1 MQSAASAPVP
11 GALAIQLQP
20 QVSFRD
26 GAIEG
31 AEVLARWRMPDGRM
45 LTPDVFMRLLEV
57 DWTHPMFGRDLV
69 ALAIDAQVQLTQTDR
84 NTRLWINLVPSM
96 LESTDWLQTWFIDPC
111 IAAGVPVSSF
121 GFELT
126 ETALLKSFDDAR
138 DVLATLQS
146 MGSHV
151 ALDDFGTGFSSL
163 SHLRALP
170 ASVVKID
177 KSFVATVDQQL
188 NESAIIG
195 AVADLSHTL
204 GMQVLCE
211 GVETRWQAVAV
222 ANLGVDAAQGYLFGR
237 PVDVAEFAVRSW
249 GGIEPIETAGF
260 SMRRADM
267 LSRPGYVSPHHSS
280 HSANDAAV
288 DADAALR
295 SVDLATL
302 IDSTGDVVLMIDHH
316 SMVTWCSNS
325 ALQMFGRD
333 ANSLIGTAA
342 FDLIH
347 PDYAEAAADRFVRE
361 LTTPTPGYAPETYP
375 LPLLHV
381 DGSWVDVDVVG
392 RPVFDGANPI
402 GMVMC
407 VRHSNGFPVSHLTA
421 VTREAQFAALLAS
434 SLSTIAVV
442 ADDTTIVEVN
452 EQIHGLIGRHAVD
465 VVGRSFADF
474 IDPRDLELAGTLWI
488 NALGPGNDEAGRVR
502 LTHADGRAVWVEVMA
517 ERWTSGVHSGFVVSV
532 ADVTARMVAEL
543 TLERRAAID
552 AAAAAIASAA
562 LLEVGD
568 LFLQSLDDIVEPV
581 SALLGQS
588 VSIVFEPPSGDGVLL
603 GELRDGH
610 WYVGA
615 VGCAALDADLA
626 GEVAPLLGAL
636 CRIVMQVRLRTEA
649 EHQRRVTE
657 RRYQILS
664 EGSSDLVVVCDLS
677 GELAFVSRSVE
688 RSLGWHTDDL
698 IGRNVLAYF
707 HPDDL
712 PTVGVHVD
720 DIRAGRVADT
730 ECRIR
735 SAGGEYRWFKIRVQP
750 IVDPSTNAVIEV
762 HAAGHDTTDH
772 HVLAEQLAHLASH
785 DQLTGLGNRQR
796 LTDLLGG
803 LRSTGDDVAVVM
815 LDLDRF
821 KVVNDV
827 LGHEVGD
834 QLLVDAAIVIQHVV
848 GERGVAVRYGGDEF
862 VVVCDRLDLEAA
874 KALAHQLAT
883 IELYP
888 PGHAHLLVRASVGLA
903 WHRWPWTQ
911 ATVMRTADERA
922 YRAKRQGGGRAVLPV
937 SHDDQETVGA
947 SS

>member
-1 MQSAASAPVP
+1 MRGAASAPVP

-20 QVSFRD
+20 QVNFRD
-26 GAIEG
+26 GTIEG

-45 LTPDVFMRLLEV
+45 LTPDVFLRLLEV
-57 DWTHPMFGRDLV
+57 DWSHPMFGRNLV
-69 ALAIDAQVQLTQTDR
+69 ALAIDAQVQLTATAR
-84 NTRLWINLVPSM
+84 STRLWINLVPSM

-111 IAAGVPVSSF
+111 LAAGVPVSSF

-138 DVLATLQS
+138 EVLATLQS

-237 PVDVAEFAVRSW
+237 PVDVADFAVRSW

-267 LSRPGYVSPHHSS
+267 LARPGYVSPHH
-280 HSANDAAV
+280 AV
-288 DADAALR
+288 HASGDPASEDVALR
-295 SVDLATL
+295 GVDLATL

-325 ALQMFGRD
+325 ALQMFGRH
-333 ANSLIGTAA
+333 ASSLIGTAA

-361 LTTPTPGYAPETYP
+361 LTTPSPGYAPEIYS
-375 LPLLHV
+375 LPLLHA
-381 DGSWVDVDVVG
+381 DGTWVDVDVVG

-402 GMVMC
+402 GMVLC

-452 EQIHGLIGRHAVD
+452 ERVYELIGRRVD
-465 VVGRSFADF
+465 EVVGRSFADY

-488 NALGPGNDEAGRVR
+488 NALGPGNEDAGRVR

-543 TLERRAAID
+543 TLERRAAVD

-568 LFLQSLDDIVEPV
+568 VFLRSLDEIVEPV
-581 SALLGQS
+581 SALLGQK
-588 VSIVFEPPSGDGVLL
+588 VSIVFEPPSGDGVVL
-603 GELRDGH
+603 GELHDSG

-615 VGCAALDADLA
+615 VGDTALDVELA
-626 GEVAPLLGAL
+626 GETSPLVGAL

-649 EHQRRVTE
+649 EHQRRATE

-677 GELAFVSRSVE
+677 GGLAFVSRSVE
-688 RSLGWHTDDL
+688 RSLGWRADDV

-712 PTVGVHVD
+712 PNVGVHVD

-762 HAAGHDTTDH
+762 HASGHDTTEH
-772 HVLAEQLAHLASH
+772 HVLAEQLAHLATH

-796 LTDLLGG
+796 LTDLLGR
-803 LRSTGDDVAVVM
+803 LRSTTDDVAVVM

-821 KVVNDV
+821 KIVNDV

-834 QLLVDAAIVIQHVV
+834 QLLVDTAIVIGHMV

-862 VVVCDRLDLEAA
+862 VVVCDRLDLDAA
-874 KALAHQLAT
+874 KMLADQLAT

-888 PGHAHLLVRASVGLA
+888 PGHAHLVVRASVGLA
-903 WHRWPWTQ
+903 WHRWPWTE

-922 YRAKRQGGGRAVLPV
+922 YRAKRQGGGRAVLPG
-937 SHDDQETVGA
+937 SQGDQETVGA

>member
-1 MQSAASAPVP
+1 MRGAASAPVP

-20 QVSFRD
+20 QVNFRD
-26 GAIEG
+26 GTIEG

-45 LTPDVFMRLLEV
+45 LTPDVFLRLLEV
-57 DWTHPMFGRDLV
+57 DWSHPMFGRNLV
-69 ALAIDAQVQLTQTDR
+69 ALAIDAQVQLTATAR
-84 NTRLWINLVPSM
+84 STRLWINLVPSM

-111 IAAGVPVSSF
+111 LAAGVPVSSF

-138 DVLATLQS
+138 EVLATLQS

-237 PVDVAEFAVRSW
+237 PVDVADFAVRSW

-267 LSRPGYVSPHHSS
+267 LARPGYVSPHHGVHASGDT
-280 HSANDAAV
+280 ATEDV
-288 DADAALR
+288 ALR
-295 SVDLATL
+295 GVDLATL

-325 ALQMFGRD
+325 ALQMFGRH
-333 ANSLIGTAA
+333 ASSLIGTAA

-361 LTTPTPGYAPETYP
+361 LTTPSPGYAPEIYS
-375 LPLLHV
+375 LPLLHA
-381 DGSWVDVDVVG
+381 DGTWVDVDVVG

-402 GMVMC
+402 GMVLC

-421 VTREAQFAALLAS
+421 VTREAQFAALMAS

-452 EQIHGLIGRHAVD
+452 ERVYELIGRRVD
-465 VVGRSFADF
+465 EVVGRSFADY

-488 NALGPGNDEAGRVR
+488 NALGPGNEDAGRVR

-543 TLERRAAID
+543 TLERRAAAD

-568 LFLQSLDDIVEPV
+568 VFLRSLDEIVEPV
-581 SALLGQS
+581 SALLGQK
-588 VSIVFEPPSGDGVLL
+588 VSIVFEPPSGDGVVL
-603 GELRDGH
+603 GELHDSG

-615 VGCAALDADLA
+615 VGDTALDAELA
-626 GEVAPLLGAL
+626 GETSPLVGAL

-649 EHQRRVTE
+649 EHQRRATE

-677 GELAFVSRSVE
+677 GGLAFVSRSVE
-688 RSLGWHTDDL
+688 RSLGWRADDV

-712 PTVGVHVD
+712 PNVGVHVD

-762 HAAGHDTTDH
+762 HASGHDTTEH
-772 HVLAEQLAHLASH
+772 HVLAEQLAHLATH

-796 LTDLLGG
+796 LTDLLGR
-803 LRSTGDDVAVVM
+803 LRSTADDVAVVM

-821 KVVNDV
+821 KIVNDV

-834 QLLVDAAIVIQHVV
+834 QLLVDTAIVIEHMV

-862 VVVCDRLDLEAA
+862 VVVCDRLDLDAA
-874 KALAHQLAT
+874 KMLADQLAT

-888 PGHAHLLVRASVGLA
+888 PGHAHLVVRASVGLA
-903 WHRWPWTQ
+903 WHRWPWTE

-922 YRAKRQGGGRAVLPV
+922 YRAKRQGGGRAVLP
-937 SHDDQETVGA
+937 SSQGDQEAVGA